1 MAMIG
6 RNAAVVEIGKRRREL
21 HGVVAF
27 GTWLAVH
34 AWLLSG
40 FRERATAVW
49 AWGWD
54 YFTREPSPIDHRPRR
69 VAHRLGRAGGRLR
82 LTPTRGAATMA
93 DQSISG
99 VRRWAKWWVAEGRV
113 SSSPGS

>member
-6 RNAAVVEIGKRRREL
+6 RNAAVVEIRERRREL

-40 FRERATAVW
+40 FRERATAVR
-49 AWGWD
+49 ALAWD
-54 YFTREPSPIDHRPRR
+54 YVTRDRAPSIIAPDASRIDW
-69 VAHRLGRAGGRLR
+69 
-82 LTPTRGAATMA
+82 A
-93 DQSISG
+93 DPPST
-99 VRRWAKWWVAEGRV
+99 
-113 SSSPGS
+113 